1 VSYESALRAY
11 VAAHAPT
18 RAGQRSA
25 TDALIA
31 TAGLDRLGAALL
43 RLRLVG
49 DAHEYGPTL
58 RHLQPAVRR
67 ELAIRGLA
75 TSGEAARRAASRAL
89 RAWLAG
95 PCQACQ
101 GRRYEQ
107 IPGAP
112 SLSDRPCQG
121 CAGTGSR
128 ISDFMQGSD
137 RDQLACALILI
148 EHRYGHAIG
157 ALRARLYGPKI
168 TTRENRDERRKG
180 RRDAD
185 DDDRRPG
192 RDLGSN
198 GTDDGSGGQ
207 RERGEPAR

>member
-1 VSYESALRAY
+1 MSYESALRAY

-43 RLRLVG
+43 RLRLLA
-49 DAHEYGPTL
+49 DQHEYGPTL
-58 RHLQPAVRR
+58 RHLQPAVRK

-75 TSGEAARRAASRAL
+75 TSGEAARRAAARAL

-112 SLSDRPCQG
+112 TLSDRPCQG

-168 TTRENRDERRKG
+168 TTRVRLLTRTSPAASGKLTLESMANWKQH
-180 RRDAD
+180 
-185 DDDRRPG
+185 
-192 RDLGSN
+192 S
-198 GTDDGSGGQ
+198 GTAASTSS
-207 RERGEPAR
+207 RLSAPACT